1 VVWLVRRPVEIE
13 SYDLDAADRAACE
26 AFVAGLPDALADED
40 RVDVRP
46 DDALGAAYGDPA
58 ITVTCGI
65 PVPDGFD
72 QTSSCLVVDGVG
84 WYVPDGSD
92 DDRGV
97 DVRLSTPGFR
107 PVVEVVV
114 PSDYRPADR
123 SLGDDTTAAAIATLT
138 PLVDKHLRLVERCAG

>member
-1 VVWLVRRPVEIE
+1 VLGAVVVWLVRRPVEIE

-26 AFVAGLPDALADED
+26 AFVADL
-40 RVDVRP
+40 P
-46 DDALGAAYGDPA
+46 DDALGAAYGDPE

-65 PVPDGFD
+65 PVPDAFD

-97 DVRLSTPGFR
+97 AVRLSTPGFR

-138 PLVDKHLRLVERCAG
+138 PLVREHLTLVKRCDG